1 MRRNTRAE
9 QERQTRVSDLQNDI
23 VLWLN
28 ERQAA
33 EQKPD
38 LDRSAILRTAEYVY
52 TLCHVLSKNVS
63 YILLIFSNVKKC
75 LLQRQ
80 LGVRGS

>member
-38 LDRSAILRTAEYVY
+38 LDRSAILHTIYVVSCTVKRCGIHSTIFYVY
-52 TLCHVLSKNVS
+52 TL
-63 YILLIFSNVKKC
+63 YAD
-75 LLQRQ
+75 R
-80 LGVRGS
+80 